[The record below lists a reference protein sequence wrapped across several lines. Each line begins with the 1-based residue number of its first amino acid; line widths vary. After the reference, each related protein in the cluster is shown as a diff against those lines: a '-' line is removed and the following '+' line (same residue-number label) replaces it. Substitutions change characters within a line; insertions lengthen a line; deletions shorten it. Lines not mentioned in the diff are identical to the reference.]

1 MRVETQSGVRFTNPR
16 RGRGIS
22 YFIFHISYFLF
33 VVSALSASALYAD
46 EFSQV
51 SHYSARLFAS
61 GTLVID
67 SRVGDLQIEGWD
79 EPRVEV
85 EAEKVVRASS
95 EAKAKPLYDQ
105 IQVRLEGGDKEVR
118 LTTLYPPRSLFRP
131 FRGES
136 KLTVNFR
143 IRMPYD
149 SNLRLK
155 CVDGDVHVTG
165 IVGREELHVNYGDV
179 EIDVPSVYDLRSLR
193 AHAWLGYVQS
203 DLSGLDQDTAGLKKT
218 ISFWN
223 SGGKQDID
231 IKVHMGGVFIYR
243 EGD

>member
-1 MRVETQSGVRFTNPR
+1 MKTIKQVR
-16 RGRGIS
+16 RGRS
-22 YFIFHISYFLF
+22 RSFSVFYPLSFILYPLTFCF
-33 VVSALSASALYAD
+33 VSTVYAD

-105 IQVRLEGGDKEVR
+105 IRVRLQGGDKEVR

-155 CVDGDVHVTG
+155 CVDGDVRVTG
-165 IVGREELHVNYGDV
+165 IVGREVLRVNYGDV
-179 EIDVPSVYDLRSLR
+179 EIDVPHLYDLRSLQ

-203 DLSGLDQDTAGLKKT
+203 DLSGLDQDAAGLKKT

-223 SGGKQDID
+223 SDGKQDID

>member
-1 MRVETQSGVRFTNPR
+1 MSEQVQRGSSRLSFNLYPLTFT
-16 RGRGIS
+16 
-22 YFIFHISYFLF
+22 
-33 VVSALSASALYAD
+33 LYTLTFCCVPVTHA
-46 EFSQV
+46 EEYSLV

-61 GTLVID
+61 GTMVID
-67 SRVGDLQIEGWD
+67 VRVGDLQIEGWD

-85 EAEKVVRASS
+85 EAEKVVRAST

-118 LTTLYPPRSLFRP
+118 LTTLYPPRKLWRP
-131 FRGES
+131 FRNES

-143 IRMPYD
+143 IRMPFD
-149 SNLRLK
+149 SNLKLK
-155 CVDGDVHVTG
+155 CVDGDVRVSG
-165 IVGREELHVNYGDV
+165 IVGHEELRVNYGDV
-179 EIDVPSVYDLRSLR
+179 EIDVLHLYDLRSLR

-203 DLSGLDQDTAGLKKT
+203 DLGGMDQDAAGLKKT

-223 SGGKQDID
+223 ADGKQDIYV
-231 IKVHMGGVFIYR
+231 KVHMGGVFIYR